1 MALTKPLPE
10 SASNLLDPETGGT
23 LTVDLDAVEAN
34 WRALARQLLT
44 VECAAVVKAN
54 AYGLG
59 LEPVTTKLVKAG
71 CKTFFV
77 ADIAEARRVRARARE
92 AAIYVLNG
100 FTPEAA
106 SAFAELNAQPV
117 INSTTELAEW
127 DAFVAARNWRGGA
140 ALHIDTGMNRLG
152 ITADEA
158 AALAPRAQTENHGI
172 TLLMSHLACAEIADH
187 PLTANQIRLFRELRM
202 LYHGI
207 PASLVNS
214 SGVFL
219 GDSAHFDIARPG
231 AALYGINPTPN
242 RDNPMQSVV
251 ELTGRILQVR
261 TVSQGETVGY
271 GAAWKARR
279 ASRIA
284 IAALGYADGIMRSGS
299 GVDARASGAAVV
311 AGKRC
316 PIVGAISMDLTC
328 IDVTEI
334 ADAPVQRGDIATF
347 IGKDLSVDEVATS
360 AGTIAYEILTRLG
373 PRSHLV
379 YRGG

>member
-1 MALTKPLPE
+1 M
-10 SASNLLDPETGGT
+10 
-23 LTVDLDAVEAN
+23 
-34 WRALARQLLT
+34 
-44 VECAAVVKAN
+44 
-54 AYGLG
+54 
-59 LEPVTTKLVKAG
+59 
-71 CKTFFV
+71 
-77 ADIAEARRVRARARE
+77 
-92 AAIYVLNG
+92 LNG
-100 FTPEAA
+100 FTYEAA
-106 SAFAELNAQPV
+106 NAFAELNVQPV
-117 INSTTELAEW
+117 INSTTEMAEW
-127 DAFVAARNWRGGA
+127 DAFVAAQNWRGGA

-172 TLLMSHLACAEIADH
+172 TLVMSHLACAEIADH
-187 PLTANQIRLFRELRM
+187 PLTASQIRLFRELRM

-214 SGVFL
+214 SGIFL
-219 GDSAHFDIARPG
+219 SDSTHFDLARPG
-231 AALYGINPTPN
+231 AALYGINPTPG
-242 RDNPMQSVV
+242 RVNPMRSVV

-261 TVSQGETVGY
+261 KVAQGETVGY

-279 ASRIA
+279 PSRIA
-284 IAALGYADGIMRSGS
+284 IAALGYADGILRSAS
-299 GVDARASGAAVV
+299 GVDGKASGAAIV

-316 PIVGAISMDLTC
+316 PIAGVISMDLTC

-334 ADAPVQRGDIATF
+334 VDAPVQRGDIATF
-347 IGKDLSVDEVATS
+347 IGKDIAVDEVAAS

>member
-1 MALTKPLPE
+1 
-10 SASNLLDPETGGT
+10 
-23 LTVDLDAVEAN
+23 
-34 WRALARQLLT
+34 
-44 VECAAVVKAN
+44 
-54 AYGLG
+54 
-59 LEPVTTKLVKAG
+59 
-71 CKTFFV
+71 
-77 ADIAEARRVRARARE
+77 
-92 AAIYVLNG
+92 
-100 FTPEAA
+100 
-106 SAFAELNAQPV
+106 
-117 INSTTELAEW
+117 
-127 DAFVAARNWRGGA
+127 
-140 ALHIDTGMNRLG
+140 
-152 ITADEA
+152 
-158 AALAPRAQTENHGI
+158 
-172 TLLMSHLACAEIADH
+172 MSHLACAEIADH

-214 SGVFL
+214 SGIFL
-219 GDSAHFDIARPG
+219 GDSAHFDLARPG